1 MFKFKLTKIHVTSI
15 FQSLVNEKCKWCFSG
30 NKWLKCTYYKENMP
44 LLCVSKIFLK
54 TAFIGVM
61 YYLKI
66 RIKKVPK
73 THGVLQY
80 TLTFDKTFR
89 KQNKIIPLFC

>member
-44 LLCVSKIFLK
+44 LLCVSKNFLK
-54 TAFIGVM
+54 TAFIG
-61 YYLKI
+61 LKI